1 LCGADVVGSGE
12 ATFVVLDNR
21 RATAT
26 HPLPSSSTLHGI
38 APLGIDELTPEESA
52 VLALACAAEAHRQ
65 PPCSFLEAFWGLLPT
80 AGDGWAEC
88 TFMPGMQVANRV
100 GDVQGG
106 ILLALASET
115 GVAALPAQ
123 WRLVDVS
130 ARYLAAGT
138 AGQIA
143 FVDCRVVDPS
153 GGVVLRA
160 DLTLVRDGERT

>member
-1 LCGADVVGSGE
+1 
-12 ATFVVLDNR
+12 
-21 RATAT
+21 
-26 HPLPSSSTLHGI
+26 
-38 APLGIDELTPEESA
+38 
-52 VLALACAAEAHRQ
+52 
-65 PPCSFLEAFWGLLPT
+65 
-80 AGDGWAEC
+80 
-88 TFMPGMQVANRV
+88 V